1 MYFYITII
9 IIVLVFVIYLQFD
22 LKFEI
27 KITKSSF
34 SKNIAFSGVK
44 TTLKAYWEKK
54 VILPINLS
62 YDGDDQFHWKLE
74 TNSLAMSVMNK
85 EEREKYELDL
95 MNARNRIRNKSL
107 HEEDKTV
114 AYTGVYKR

>member
-1 MYFYITII
+1 MMYFYITII
-9 IIVLVFVIYLQFD
+9 IVLIFVIYLQFD

-27 KITKSSF
+27 KLTKSSF

-95 MNARNRIRNKSL
+95 MNARNRIINKSL
-107 HEEDKTV
+107 PEEDKTV